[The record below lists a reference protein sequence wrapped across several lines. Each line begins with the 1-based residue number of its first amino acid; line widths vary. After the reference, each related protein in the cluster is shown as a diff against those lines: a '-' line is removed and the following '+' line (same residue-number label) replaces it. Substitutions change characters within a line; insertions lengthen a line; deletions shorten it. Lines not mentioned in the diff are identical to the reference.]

1 MRDSSSIGKLRNMH
15 GIIAD
20 TIAQQLI
27 ETLFSNWNKQ
37 ELGALME
44 LFSEDIELISNKVM
58 DLLPE
63 ANGRIKGSKTLRTYW
78 GALMQ
83 LYPHYRFLLKRF
95 QVEEN
100 RIVVYYMTDD
110 RQTHCISKLHLNSA
124 GLIERMEVVYI

>member
-1 MRDSSSIGKLRNMH
+1 MH

-63 ANGRIKGSKTLRTYW
+63 ANGRIK
-78 GALMQ
+78 
-83 LYPHYRFLLKRF
+83 
-95 QVEEN
+95 
-100 RIVVYYMTDD
+100 
-110 RQTHCISKLHLNSA
+110 
-124 GLIERMEVVYI
+124 